1 MTAAGQYA
9 LDDPVSA
16 HLEVCLVGAG
26 PRGLSV
32 LERLCAQERKSPRW
46 DTVTVH
52 VVDPDPP
59 GSGRVWR
66 PTQSRHLLMNTVSCQ
81 VTVYTDASVRIDGP
95 LDEGPSLY
103 EWAKA
108 LVSHTL
114 EATPQ
119 AGYDDGVLA
128 EARRLGPDTYPTR
141 ALYGCYL
148 TWAFQQV
155 VANAAAHV
163 RVRTHPVR
171 AVALEDDAA
180 RGGRA
185 GWQSVVL
192 EDGTR
197 LTGLSAV
204 VLAQGHVPVQ
214 PSDTER
220 ELTEYA
226 EASGLTYLAPSNP
239 ADADLSGIRPGEPV
253 LLRGLG
259 LNFFD
264 YLALFTHGR
273 GGVFTRTGG
282 RLVYRPSGREPRLYA
297 GSRRGVP
304 YQARGENEKG
314 AHGRY
319 YPRLLT
325 ADYIKALRARTPDS
339 AAIDFAADLWP
350 LISKEVCGV
359 YYAAL
364 LAARGELPDLIDDFT
379 EDYLEAE
386 PGREEDALLDAAGI
400 KAGDRWD
407 WQRIAR
413 PYGSRVFSDQA
424 AFRGWLRGHLDDD
437 VRLARQGNVS
447 GPVKAALDV
456 LRDLRNELRLAIDHA
471 GLTAAS
477 HRDDLDGWYT
487 PLNAYLSIGPPA
499 LRIEEMAALMDAGI
513 LDVTG
518 PGLRVT
524 ADPHDPLGPCFT
536 GTSSEIPDV
545 AVRATV
551 LIEARLPEID
561 LRRTADPLMSELL
574 RTGQCRP
581 YRIPGAG
588 AAGGTDYETGG
599 LAVSERPYHLIDARG
614 VPHPRRFAYGVPTE
628 SVHWVTAAG
637 IRPGVGS
644 VTLEDSD
651 AIAAAV
657 LALPGLPV
665 VSEQPQQSQQ
675 PEQPEQPE
683 QPQQPEQPEQAEQP
697 EQSEQPEQLGI
708 SPADRAA
715 LAAIAAPSV
724 KAGA

>member
-1 MTAAGQYA
+1 MPFGYP
-9 LDDPVSA
+9 DPRQSTQSARGDGAA

-66 PTQSRHLLMNTVSCQ
+66 PTQSRHLLMNTVSSQ

-95 LDEGPSLY
+95 LEEGPSLY

-108 LVSHTL
+108 LVSRTL
-114 EATPQ
+114 DAVPPG
-119 AGYDDGVLA
+119 GYDDGVLA
-128 EARRLGPDTYPTR
+128 EARRLGPDSYPTR

-148 TWAFQQV
+148 TWAFQRV
-155 VANAAAHV
+155 VAGAAAHV
-163 RVRTHPVR
+163 TVLTHPVR
-171 AVALEDDAA
+171 AVALEDD
-180 RGGRA
+180 GPA
-185 GWQSVVL
+185 GEQTVEL

-204 VLAQGHVPVQ
+204 VLAQGHVPAQ
-214 PSDTER
+214 LSDTER

-226 EASGLTYLAPSNP
+226 EQHGLTYLAPANP
-239 ADADLSGIRPGEPV
+239 ADVDLSGIRPGEHV

-273 GGVFTRTGG
+273 GGVFTRVDG
-282 RLVYRPSGREPRLYA
+282 RLVYRPSGREPRLHA

-319 YPRLLT
+319 FPRLLT
-325 ADYIKALRARTPDS
+325 AGYIAALRARAPHHG
-339 AAIDFAADLWP
+339 AIDFAADLWP
-350 LISKEVCGV
+350 LVSKEVCSV

-364 LAARGELPDLIDDFT
+364 LESRGELPDTVEEFV
-379 EDYLEAE
+379 EAYLEAE
-386 PGREEDALLDAAGI
+386 PGADEDVLLDAAGI
-400 KAGDRWD
+400 GSAERWD
-407 WQRIAR
+407 WKRVAR
-413 PYGSRVFSDQA
+413 PYGDRVFTDQA
-424 AFRGWLRGHLDDD
+424 AFRAWLRGHLDDD

-447 GPVKAALDV
+447 GPVKAALDI
-456 LRDLRNELRLAIDHA
+456 LRDLRNELRLAVDHA

-499 LRIEEMAALMDAGI
+499 SRIEEMAALLDAGV

-518 PGLRVT
+518 PGMRVT
-524 ADPHDPLGPCFT
+524 PDPDDPYGPCFT

-545 AVRATV
+545 RVRATV

-561 LRRTADPLMSELL
+561 LRRTADPLMNHL
-574 RTGQCRP
+574 RATGQCHP
-581 YRIPGAG
+581 YRIPAG
-588 AAGGTDYETGG
+588 DGTGGSDYETGG
-599 LAVSERPYHLIDARG
+599 LAVSERPYHVIDAHG

-657 LALPGLPV
+657 LALPELPHPV
-665 VSEQPQQSQQ
+665 TESQN
-675 PEQPEQPE
+675 
-683 QPQQPEQPEQAEQP
+683 AN
-697 EQSEQPEQLGI
+697 
-708 SPADRAA
+708 ARAG
-715 LAAIAAPSV
+715 V
-724 KAGA
+724 